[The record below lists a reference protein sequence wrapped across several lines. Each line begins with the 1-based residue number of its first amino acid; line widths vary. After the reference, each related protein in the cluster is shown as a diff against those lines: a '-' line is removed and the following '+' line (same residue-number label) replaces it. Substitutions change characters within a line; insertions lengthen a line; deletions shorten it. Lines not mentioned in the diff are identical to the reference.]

1 MQPVTQFDLATLR
14 SLVEDLIPFN
24 KFLGLK
30 LHRFDAETGQLTTRL
45 ELRPEFVGNAQRQM
59 PHGGVLS
66 SVIDATSGVAA
77 AAALDDPALAVKLST
92 VDMRVDYLQP
102 AKGQTLY
109 TRSEVMR
116 SGNRTTV
123 VRSDIYDE
131 LETRVALGTNV
142 FNVSR

>member
-30 LHRFDAETGQLTTRL
+30 LHSFDPETGQLTTRL

-59 PHGGVLS
+59 PHGGILS
-66 SVIDATSGVAA
+66 FVIDATSGVAA

-92 VDMRVDYLQP
+92 VDMRVDYLKP
-102 AKGQTLY
+102 ARGQTLY
-109 TRSEVMR
+109 THSEVMR
-116 SGNRTTV
+116 SGKRTTV
-123 VRSDIYDE
+123 VRSEIYDE
-131 LETRVALGTNV
+131 LDTRVALGTNV